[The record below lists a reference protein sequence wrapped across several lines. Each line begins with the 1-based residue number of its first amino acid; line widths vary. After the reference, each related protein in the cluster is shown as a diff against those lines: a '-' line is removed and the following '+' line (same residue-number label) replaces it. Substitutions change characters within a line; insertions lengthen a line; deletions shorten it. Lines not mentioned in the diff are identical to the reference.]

1 MEPGTVDWI
10 KDRLAANGDEMPL
23 AALEEALVAELP
35 PTDDGGDAHADALGL
50 LRARVTIA
58 PALVALPEE
67 RVALTRHF
75 LQGAYFR
82 YTPSSWELEK
92 GVLCLEATELALVC
106 AQVSSAPDLEVCWRD
121 VAETDARQARL
132 VRSDD
137 RWLLPGLGG
146 WFDATGFTFG
156 DDVVVHVRE
165 ASVPL
170 FVFDRVS
177 RFDRDEGPIARRN
190 ARLVETAIATLEEGT
205 EPWVSVERLVKLM
218 VGRFD
223 YRSPTPPD
231 AFAQRLLEQD
241 NRFTL
246 SKDGREVRLSHF
258 HHEETAHA
266 YMAKVSSPNQALG
279 AFFEEYPPQGPEDR
293 DKAVAYLEQLWRHT
307 PRAELNG
314 LTPAQVEDPHS
325 KIVLFERRT
334 AKD

>member
-1 MEPGTVDWI
+1 GNVLILDEPTNDL
-10 KDRLAANGDEMPL
+10 DLPTLR
-23 AALEEALVAELP
+23 ALEEALVAELP
-35 PTDDGGDAHADALGL
+35 PEEGGRDVHADAFGL

-58 PALVALPEE
+58 PALVALPGE

-82 YTPSSWELEK
+82 YTPNSWELEK
-92 GVLCLEATELALVC
+92 GVLCLEATELELVC
-106 AQVSSAPDLEVCWRD
+106 AQVSPASDLEVCWRD
-121 VAETDARQARL
+121 VSESEARQARL

-146 WFDATGFTFG
+146 WFDRTGFTFG
-156 DDVVVHVRE
+156 DDLVVHVRE

-190 ARLVETAIATLEEGT
+190 AQLVEAAIATLEEAT
-205 EPWVSVERLVKLM
+205 EAWMSVERMVKLM

-266 YMAKVSSPNQALG
+266 YMARVGSPNQALG

-314 LTPAQVEDPHS
+314 LTPAQVDDPHS
-325 KIVLFERRT
+325 KIVLFGRKA